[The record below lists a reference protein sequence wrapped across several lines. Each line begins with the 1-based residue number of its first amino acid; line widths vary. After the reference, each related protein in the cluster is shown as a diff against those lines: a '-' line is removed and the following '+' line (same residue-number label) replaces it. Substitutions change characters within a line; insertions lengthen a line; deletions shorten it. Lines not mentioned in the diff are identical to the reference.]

1 MRLHPDA
8 ADVLAR
14 VREAG
19 IPPWHTLSAVEGR
32 GIYRSRAALFQGE
45 RLDVGHVTD
54 RVIPGP
60 VGDIPIRVYRP
71 PGVPRP
77 VFIYLHGGGWTLG
90 DLDTHDMVCRR
101 LSLAADCLVVSVAYR
116 LGPEDPYPAPMDDV
130 VAVVRWVAEHG
141 AELGGD
147 PTRLALGGDSA
158 GGNLTAGAV
167 IRLRDE
173 GGPRVALQ
181 VLIYPASQPQFEMLS
196 FYENAQ
202 GYLLTTADM
211 AWFWDNYLGPGPA
224 YRADPYACPGT
235 ATDLGDLPRALVI
248 TADFDPL
255 RDDGETYAIKMR
267 NAGVPVVA
275 RRFSGMI
282 HGFVAL
288 PVEITSGRRA
298 LRLIAHET
306 RKAWARPRRSRS

>member
-14 VREAG
+14 IRDAG
-19 IPPWHTLSAVEGR
+19 VPPWHTLSAVVAREV
-32 GIYRSRAALFQGE
+32 YRKRAALFEGD
-45 RLDVGHVTD
+45 RLDVGDVTD

-60 VGDIPIRVYRP
+60 AGDIPIRVYRP
-71 PGVPRP
+71 TGEARP

-90 DLDTHDMVCRR
+90 DLDTHDTVCRR
-101 LSLAADCLVVSVAYR
+101 LSLAADCMVVSVAYR

-130 VAVVRWVAEHG
+130 IAAVRWIAAHG
-141 AELGGD
+141 AEAGGD

-173 GGPRVALQ
+173 GGPTVALQ

-196 FYENAQ
+196 FYENAE

-211 AWFWDNYLGPGPA
+211 AWFWDNYLGPAPA
-224 YRADPYACPGT
+224 HRTDPYACPGT
-235 ATDLGDLPRALVI
+235 ATDLRDLPRAVVI

-255 RDDGETYAIKMR
+255 RDDGDTYAIKLR
-267 NAGVPVVA
+267 NAGVSVVA
-275 RRFSGMI
+275 HRFPGMI

-288 PVEITSGRRA
+288 PVEIPSGRQA
-298 LRLIAHET
+298 LRLIGRET
-306 RKAWARPRRSRS
+306 RRAWATRQGGRT